1 MGLGKTVQVCAYL
14 QSIADRGLLDSCL
27 IVVPNSVVPVWQNAF
42 REWTSMTIFG
52 CCFAG
57 LPVILF
63 HSVSPK
69 GKKEIQDKV
78 HNAFSVVLTTYG
90 TLDRNVEYFSAFWT
104 DTDQASWDYVVL
116 DEGHKVIPCS
126 SWTESQIKNSKSE
139 NSQCLKDIP
148 SKHRIM
154 LTGTPLQN
162 NLLEM
167 WNIMDW
173 LCNHQLLGERSAFD
187 HVFRKPIER
196 GNDKRA
202 TQDIRDYGDMMAKQ
216 LHDEIFKVTLRRE
229 KSAVFRDSSIP
240 AISKKTEIVL
250 WW

>member
-1 MGLGKTVQVCAYL
+1 M
-14 QSIADRGLLDSCL
+14 
-27 IVVPNSVVPVWQNAF
+27 
-42 REWTSMTIFG
+42 
-52 CCFAG
+52 
-57 LPVILF
+57 PVILF
-63 HSVSPK
+63 HSVTPK
-69 GKKEIQDKV
+69 GKKDIQEKV
-78 HNAFSVVLTTYG
+78 RSKFSVVLTTYG
-90 TLDRNVEYFSAFWT
+90 TLDRNVEYFSSFWAE
-104 DTDQASWDYVVL
+104 TDQASWDYVVL
-116 DEGHKVIPCS
+116 DEGHKVRVGFPANQ
-126 SWTESQIKNSKSE
+126 QIKNSKSE
-139 NSQCLKDIP
+139 SSQCVKDIP

-196 GNDKRA
+196 GHDKRA
-202 TQDIRDYGDMMAKQ
+202 TQDIRDYGDLMAER

-229 KSAVFRDSSIP
+229 KSAVFRDPSIP